1 LSLILYSRNDCQLCD
16 VFESELAELVRTN
29 QLKMEKIDVDSLPE
43 LQALYGNDVPVL
55 ALNERIICQHFFD
68 QDKILK
74 ALL

>member
-1 LSLILYSRNDCQLCD
+1 MSLILYSRKDCQLCD